1 MMKKIARVLLL
12 LGVVL
17 LVLSCRRS
25 EKESKSESNS
35 DRDTEKI
42 QQIEA
47 ETPIRNNAKKKRV
60 DIEREQKSIDK
71 SNKEYDLSNRQE
83 LKPVTMYIV
92 GDKVRIRADNNT
104 KSEIIKEIVR
114 NTEVLSIGKKDN
126 WYLVQH
132 ENQEGYI
139 REDFLTLEKPVIK
152 NKLIVIDAGHQRKAN
167 LSKEPIGPGSYQ
179 KKMKVSGGT
188 AGVASGLAEYELALI
203 VSKKLEKEL
212 LNRGYKVIMC
222 RESHDVDIS
231 NSERAK
237 IANDNHADAFIRIH
251 ANGSD
256 NPAVH
261 GMLTI
266 CQTSKNPYNANL
278 YNKSKALSNFVLD
291 AMVSETGAKKE
302 RVWETDTMSGINWCQ
317 VPVTIVE
324 MGYMTNREEDLKMK
338 TDAYQ
343 DKIVKGIAN
352 GIDLFL
358 GQ

>member
-1 MMKKIARVLLL
+1 MKKIARVILL
-12 LGVVL
+12 LGVIL
-17 LVLSCRRS
+17 AVLSCRKSEIESGTKINS
-25 EKESKSESNS
+25 EKNDKKMESS
-35 DRDTEKI
+35 DTNKETKNDRQKNGIDTETRKNEI
-42 QQIEA
+42 KK
-47 ETPIRNNAKKKRV
+47 PNKKDDDLSDKKKM
-60 DIEREQKSIDK
+60 
-71 SNKEYDLSNRQE
+71 
-83 LKPVTMYIV
+83 KPVMMYIV
-92 GDKVRIRADNNT
+92 GDKVRIRAANNT
-104 KSEIIKEIVR
+104 KSEIIKELLR
-114 NTEVLSIGKKDN
+114 NTEVLLIEKKDN
-126 WYLVQH
+126 WYLVEH
-132 ENQEGYI
+132 EGQQGYI
-139 REDFLTLEKPVIK
+139 REDFLALEKPVKK

-203 VSKKLEKEL
+203 VSKKLKKEL
-212 LNRGYKVIMC
+212 NARGYEVIMC
-222 RESHDVDIS
+222 RESHDVNIS

-256 NPAVH
+256 NHAVH
-261 GMLTI
+261 GMMTI

-278 YNKSKALSNFVLD
+278 YKKSKALSSFVLD
-291 AMVSETGAKKE
+291 EMVRETGAKRE

-324 MGYMTNREEDLKMK
+324 MGYMTNREEDLRMK

-358 GQ
+358 K